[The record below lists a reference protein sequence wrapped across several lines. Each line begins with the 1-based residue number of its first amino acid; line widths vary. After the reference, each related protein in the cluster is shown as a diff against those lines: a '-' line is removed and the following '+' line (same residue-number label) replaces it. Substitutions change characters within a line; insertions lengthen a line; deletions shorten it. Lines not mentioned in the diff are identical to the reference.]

1 MPTLLIVGMLLWFGH
16 VQEKLIDRAAF
27 MKGCWERRA
36 GTRIVE
42 EQWMSPRGG
51 TMLGISRTV
60 RGDTL
65 IEYEYVRVFERNGRL
80 VYAAQPARQQPAEFE
95 STSIEAN
102 AIVFANPAHDFPQRI
117 RYRLA
122 GDSLFAR
129 IEGTMNGQ
137 ERGVDFR
144 YARAVCPA

>member
-1 MPTLLIVGMLLWFGH
+1 MHSLLLAVALLFGLT
-16 VQEKLIDRAAF
+16 QERLIDRTAF

-36 GTRIVE
+36 GNRLVE
-42 EQWMSPRGG
+42 EQWMVPRGG
-51 TMLGISRTV
+51 IMLGMGRTV

-65 IEYEYVRVFERNGRL
+65 VEYEHMRIYERNGRL
-80 VYAAQPARQQPAEFE
+80 VFAAQPSRQALAEFE
-95 STSIEAN
+95 STTIDAN
-102 AIVFANPAHDFPQRI
+102 SIVFANPAHDFPQRI
-117 RYRLA
+117 RYRSS

-144 YARAVCPA
+144 YVRVGC